1 MFLLAMPQPGPYH
14 KTEEYSDPGY
24 SLYKTAKFDRKMME
38 MKCLIKKQGDQIAM
52 KKGPKISTKEKR
64 RGEEANPKGPA
75 ISQRHHCLIWGEF
88 FNVFFGS
95 TSKNILPF
103 CSLRPI

>member
-14 KTEEYSDPGY
+14 KTEEYSEPGY
-24 SLYKTAKFDRKMME
+24 SLYKTAKFDRKIME
-38 MKCLIKKQGDQIAM
+38 MKCLIKKLGDQIAM

-64 RGEEANPKGPA
+64 RAEEAKPNGPA
-75 ISQRHHCLIWGEF
+75 VSQRHHCLIWAEYLF
-88 FNVFFGS
+88 VFCGCI
-95 TSKNILPF
+95 SKNILVF